1 MTFGCFARRTWWHC
15 ASFLVLRQIGNLR
28 ASCELRHLPL
38 FMYALVLPR
47 VLLGAECALR
57 CVRPC
62 AHIPYRRYDYRYP
75 IPIIIKKALTESRS
89 RSLEKLLAISVC
101 VERQTHES
109 SQNPSDAD
117 GDPRRDFS
125 RAQHLRD
132 GDASAS
138 LSPCV
143 YSPDGDLTSYL
154 LFLEDTR
161 HAHGHSVHRENVHAH
176 AIPHGSLSHLSC
188 LDLASRARQNTQST
202 HGHDR

>member
-75 IPIIIKKALTESRS
+75 IPIILVIKKKRSPRAALA
-89 RSLEKLLAISVC
+89 LWKNC
-101 VERQTHES
+101 W
-109 SQNPSDAD
+109 P
-117 GDPRRDFS
+117 F
-125 RAQHLRD
+125 
-132 GDASAS
+132 
-138 LSPCV
+138 PCV
-143 YSPDGDLTSYL
+143 SSA
-154 LFLEDTR
+154 R
-161 HAHGHSVHRENVHAH
+161 RM
-176 AIPHGSLSHLSC
+176 
-188 LDLASRARQNTQST
+188 SRARTHQMRTATLSSGLLSSST
-202 HGHDR
+202 STRRRRVRVLVPVCVPPMVILLLTYFS

>member
-1 MTFGCFARRTWWHC
+1 
-15 ASFLVLRQIGNLR
+15 
-28 ASCELRHLPL
+28 
-38 FMYALVLPR
+38 MYALVLPR

-117 GDPRRDFS
+117 GDP
-125 RAQHLRD
+125 LV
-132 GDASAS
+132 GTS
-138 LSPCV
+138 LELNIYETETRPRPCPRV
-143 YSPDGDLTSYL
+143 CSPDGDLTSYL
-154 LFLEDTR
+154 
-161 HAHGHSVHRENVHAH
+161 
-176 AIPHGSLSHLSC
+176 
-188 LDLASRARQNTQST
+188 
-202 HGHDR
+202 